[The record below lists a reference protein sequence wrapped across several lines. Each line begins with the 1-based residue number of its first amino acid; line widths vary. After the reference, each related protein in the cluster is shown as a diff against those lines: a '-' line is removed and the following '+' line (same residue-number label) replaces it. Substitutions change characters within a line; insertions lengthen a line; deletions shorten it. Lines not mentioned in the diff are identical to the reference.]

1 LQPSKNA
8 HSLSCKRVWLRTPR
22 SPRMLPCSDLLP
34 ADDSRPLHAELP
46 PVDSAAALLGAAAYQ
61 AVILLATETK
71 GALGWPVRAALLL
84 PRAVHCATV
93 FRAFSPMPPDY
104 RSLGDEGA
112 AWPIDSRIRLRWEGR
127 PSSPRSHLPEPTMAA
142 FAIRFH
148 GRPSRPLMPMGA
160 PPRGRQDCSGSP
172 LSPSPLTPFTI
183 TCPCASMVVR
193 RVPSAAV
200 CRHPLGAVAHPLA
213 LGLTGINHCLGCV
226 SPMHSIVGDG
236 HYRCGDAA
244 TTHMMHNRFCPLQ
257 LHFVVGVGLNA

>member
-1 LQPSKNA
+1 MHTL
-8 HSLSCKRVWLRTPR
+8 SLSSIAKGVWLRTPR

-127 PSSPRSHLPEPTMAA
+127 PSSPRSHLPEPAMAA

-160 PPRGRQDCSGSP
+160 PPSWSSGLQRKSAQSVAADPVYHHVAVRLHGRS
-172 LSPSPLTPFTI
+172 
-183 TCPCASMVVR
+183 
-193 RVPSAAV
+193 
-200 CRHPLGAVAHPLA
+200 
-213 LGLTGINHCLGCV
+213 
-226 SPMHSIVGDG
+226 
-236 HYRCGDAA
+236 
-244 TTHMMHNRFCPLQ
+244 
-257 LHFVVGVGLNA
+257 